1 MTHSETGL
9 HVENVGTHHRAVSRT
24 GVVPG
29 GLIAELAGVVIGRPD
44 RYTIQLGPAEHLDA
58 FGVASTEDL
67 MARFPWRFLNHACR
81 PNSAVRGRRLYA
93 TAAIKAGDEVTFN
106 YNTTEFDMAE
116 PFACRCGAPEC
127 RGGMVRGYRYLAAAD
142 RDALRASVAPHVLAL
157 AASERVASASVAR

>member
-116 PFACRCGAPEC
+116 PFACRCGAANC
-127 RGGMVRGYRYLAAAD
+127 RGLIRGYRHLSPAQQ
-142 RDALRASVAPHVLAL
+142 RLLRPHLAPHLL
-157 AASERVASASVAR
+157 DGGTTRRDG